1 MKLYTYPPAPNPRR
15 LQIFMAE
22 KGISIPSE
30 HVDLM
35 KREQLTE
42 AYRAINP
49 LGTVP
54 ALLTDEGTV
63 LTQVVAICDYLE
75 ALHPQTPLLGRTPL
89 EKALIREWSH
99 RVFMEGFA
107 AIADAFRN
115 GNPAFAH
122 RAMPGPLDV
131 EQIPA
136 LVERGLQ
143 RLGAFWN
150 TLDTHLA
157 NRDYM
162 VGDAFSM
169 ADIDAVVACGFAGW
183 IRQKIPGHCANLL
196 RWHAAIAARPSVA
209 T

>member
-15 LQIFMAE
+15 LHLFMAE
-22 KGISIPSE
+22 KGITIPCE

-35 KREQLTE
+35 KREQLGE

-54 ALLTDEGTV
+54 ALVTDEGVT

-75 ALHPQTPLLGRTPL
+75 ALHPVPPLLGRTPL
-89 EKALIREWSH
+89 EKAQIREWSH
-99 RVFMEGFA
+99 RVFMEGLA
-107 AIADAFRN
+107 AIADVFRN

-122 RAMPGPLDV
+122 RAMPGPLDL

-136 LVERGLQ
+136 LVERGMQ
-143 RLGAFWN
+143 RLGAFWE

-157 NRDYM
+157 GRAFM

-169 ADIDAVVACGFAGW
+169 ADIDAFVCCGFAGW
-183 IRQKIPGHCANLL
+183 IRQKIPEHCANLQ
-196 RWHAAIAARPSVA
+196 RWHAAVAARPA
-209 T
+209 TAA